1 MENKAAP
8 GADQGSLGFLGL
20 GSRVTR
26 QLLLWAVIVGGIA
39 SLLVSLTEAVRTYR
53 ERLEYLDNH
62 LKSVGAFTLPT
73 LTNSAWGFDKE
84 QIEVQLKGFA
94 QLPDIT
100 AVRLQQKGA
109 AELRFG
115 VLDLS
120 PDTLERSF
128 PLIHVEGDKRHDLGT
143 LVLIT
148 DLRMDR
154 AKLMRNLGIA
164 FAGNA
169 LVILLIVITAVL
181 VYHAIV
187 RKRLMVIAEELHH
200 ITPDDLRRAAAAP
213 RTPGMPATQD
223 EFDELA
229 AAIVSLKVTG
239 GRALREIEEKGSLLR
254 NLMANIPDL
263 VWVKDMDGVYL
274 GCNPAF
280 ERFFGG
286 SEAEITGKTDYD
298 FVPRELADFFR
309 DRDRVAAD
317 AGKPTTNE
325 EWLTFAVGAY
335 HGLFETTK
343 TPVVA
348 PDGSLVGVLGISH
361 DITSRNLA
369 AQQLHASEARYRG
382 LAENSA
388 DWVWAI
394 DANGRHTYT
403 NERGKELLGLARD
416 DLLGGDALSFIH
428 PDDRAL
434 FVSTFKEALHARRGW
449 SGVLIRWRAQDGAY
463 RALES
468 NASPIFDAAGEL
480 VGIQGIDRDVTER
493 MQTEVELERHREHLE
508 DLVRERTVQLAEAK
522 DAAEAASVAKSAF
535 LANMSHEIRTPMNGI
550 LGMAHLLRRSGV
562 NAEQAERLD
571 KIDAAAE
578 HLLNVINDILDIS
591 KIEAG
596 KFELEDVLVLPDR
609 LMNNVGSILAE
620 RARAKGLRL
629 LIEVASLPVGLH
641 GDPTRLQQALLN
653 FATNA
658 IKFTDAGS
666 VTLRSQI
673 VAEDAATALLRFEVQ
688 DTGIGIPADT
698 IDRLFTAF
706 EQADNSTTRKY
717 GGTGLGLAITRRL
730 AGLMGGEAG
739 VTSAPGVGSTFWF
752 TARLKKREDSRG
764 VQAQVATADAEEL
777 LRRHHG
783 GARILVVDDEPV
795 NREVA
800 TMLLEDAGLT
810 VDTANDGELAVAMA
824 RNAPYAAIL
833 MDMQMP
839 RLDGLEATRLIR
851 RLDGYAETPI
861 IAITANAFAEDKA
874 RCFAAGMNDFL
885 VKPFDPDAIFSTLLR
900 AFGRRD
906 S

>member
-26 QLLLWAVIVGGIA
+26 KLLFWAFIVGGIA
-39 SLLVSLTEAVRTYR
+39 SLSVSLTEAVLTYR
-53 ERLEYLDNH
+53 ERLDYLNQH
-62 LKSVGAFTLPT
+62 LKSVGSFTLPA
-73 LTNSAWGFDKE
+73 LTNSSWAFDKE
-84 QIEVQLKGFA
+84 QIIVQLKGFA
-94 QLPDIT
+94 QLPDVS

-109 AELRFG
+109 EELRFG
-115 VLDLS
+115 EASLS
-120 PDTLERSF
+120 ADILERSF
-128 PLIHVEGDKRHDLGT
+128 PLIHVEGDTRHDLGT

-148 DLRMDR
+148 DLRVDR

-200 ITPDDLRRAAAAP
+200 ITPDDLRRAAATS
-213 RTPGMPATQD
+213 RETEVPATYD

-229 AAIVSLKVTG
+229 ASIVSLKSTG
-239 GRALREIEEKGSLLR
+239 GRALREMEEKGSLLR

-263 VWVKDMDGVYL
+263 IWLKDMDGVYL
-274 GCNPAF
+274 ACNPAF
-280 ERFFGG
+280 ENFFGAR
-286 SEAEITGKTDYD
+286 EDQILGKKDYD
-298 FVPRELADFFR
+298 FLPRELADFFR
-309 DRDRVAAD
+309 DKDRSAAN

-325 EWLTFAVGAY
+325 EWLTFAVGGY

-343 TPVVA
+343 TPLVA
-348 PDGSLVGVLGISH
+348 PDGSLLGVLGIAH
-361 DITSRNLA
+361 DISARNQT
-369 AQQLHASEARYRG
+369 AQQLYASEARYRG

-394 DANGRHTYT
+394 NANGQHTYT
-403 NERGKELLGLARD
+403 NERGKQLLGLERD

-434 FVSTFKEALHARRGW
+434 FVSTFKEGSRFRRGW
-449 SGVLIRWRAQDGAY
+449 HGVMIRWRAQDGSY

-468 NASPIFDAAGEL
+468 NASPVFDSAGEL
-480 VGIQGIDRDVTER
+480 VGFQGVDRDVTER

-508 DLVRERTVQLAEAK
+508 DLVRERTAQLAEAK

-620 RARAKGLRL
+620 RARTKGLRL

-658 IKFTDAGS
+658 VKFTETGS

-764 VQAQVATADAEEL
+764 LEAQVATADAEEL

-810 VDTANDGELAVAMA
+810 VDTADDGEQAVAMA
-824 RNAPYAAIL
+824 RNTPYAAIL

-839 RLDGLEATRLIR
+839 RLDGLEATRQIR

-874 RCFAAGMNDFL
+874 RCFAAGMDDFL

>member
-1 MENKAAP
+1 MDGKAPP
-8 GADQGSLGFLGL
+8 GAGQGSLGFLGL

-26 QLLLWAVIVGGIA
+26 QLLLWAVIVGGMA
-39 SLLVSLTEAVRTYR
+39 SLVVSLTEAVLTYR

-62 LKSVGAFTLPT
+62 LKSVGAFTLPA
-73 LTNSAWGFDKE
+73 LTNSAWAFDMD
-84 QIEVQLKGFA
+84 QVVVQLKGFA
-94 QLPDIT
+94 QLSDIT

-109 AELRFG
+109 EELRFG
-115 VLDLS
+115 EARLS
-120 PDTLERSF
+120 ADTLERSF

-148 DLRMDR
+148 DLKVDR
-154 AKLMRNLGIA
+154 ARLMRNLGIV

-200 ITPDDLRRAAAAP
+200 ITPDDLRRAMA
-213 RTPGMPATQD
+213 TPPTPDMPTAHD

-229 AAIVSLKVTG
+229 AAIVTLKATG

-254 NLMANIPDL
+254 NLMTNIPDL
-263 VWVKDMDGVYL
+263 VWVKDIDGVYL

-280 ERFFGG
+280 ERFFGAR
-286 SEAEITGKTDYD
+286 EAEIAGKTDYD

-309 DRDRVAAD
+309 DRDRAAAY

-325 EWLTFAVGAY
+325 EWLTFAIGGY
-335 HGLFETTK
+335 YGLFETTK
-343 TPVVA
+343 TPVLA

-361 DITSRNLA
+361 DITARNQA
-369 AQQLHASEARYRG
+369 AQKLYESEARYRG

-394 DANGRHTYT
+394 DMNGQHTYT
-403 NERGKELLGLARD
+403 NERGRQLLGLD
-416 DLLGGDALSFIH
+416 PEVLLGSDAMSLIH
-428 PDDRAL
+428 PDDQPLMAG
-434 FVSTFKEALHARRGW
+434 TFKEALRTRRGW
-449 SGVLIRWRAQDGAY
+449 HGVLLRWRAVDGQY

-468 NASPIFDAAGEL
+468 NASPVFDSEGGL
-480 VGIQGIDRDVTER
+480 VGFQGVDRDVTER

-508 DLVRERTVQLAEAK
+508 DLVQERTAQLAEAK
-522 DAAEAASVAKSAF
+522 EAAEAASIAKSAF

-550 LGMAHLLRRSGV
+550 VGMAHLLRRSGL

-596 KFELEDVLVLPDR
+596 KFELEDVPVLPDR

-620 RARAKGLRL
+620 RARAKGLHL
-629 LIEVASLPVGLH
+629 LIEVASLPADLH

-653 FATNA
+653 YATNA
-658 IKFTDAGS
+658 IKFTEAGS
-666 VTLRSQI
+666 VTLRCHV
-673 VAEDAATALLRFEVQ
+673 VAEDAATALLRFEVE
-688 DTGIGIPADT
+688 DSGIGIPADT
-698 IDRLFTAF
+698 VGRLFTAF

-730 AGLMGGEAG
+730 AGLMGGQTG
-739 VTSAPGVGSTFWF
+739 VTSTPGVGSTFWF
-752 TARLKKREDSRG
+752 TARLRKREGSG
-764 VQAQVATADAEEL
+764 ATDAPAASGDAEAML
-777 LRRHHG
+777 QRHFA

-810 VDTANDGELAVAMA
+810 VDTADDGEQAVAMA
-824 RNAPYAAIL
+824 RNTAYAAIL

-839 RLDGLEATRLIR
+839 RLDGLQATRQIR
-851 RLDGYAETPI
+851 RLDGYADTPI

-874 RCFAAGMNDFL
+874 RCFEAGMNDFL
-885 VKPFDPDAIFSTLLR
+885 VKPFDPASIFSTLLR

-906 S
+906 A

>member
-26 QLLLWAVIVGGIA
+26 KLLFWAFIVGGIT
-39 SLLVSLTEAVRTYR
+39 SLAVSLTEAVLTYR
-53 ERLEYLDNH
+53 ERLDYLDQH
-62 LKSVGAFTLPT
+62 LKSIGSFTLPA
-73 LTNSAWGFDKE
+73 LTNSAWAFDGE
-84 QIEVQLKGFA
+84 QLVVQLKGFA
-94 QLPDIT
+94 QLPDIS
-100 AVRLQQKGA
+100 AVRLQQKGT
-109 AELRFG
+109 EDLRFG
-115 VLDLS
+115 GASLS
-120 PDTLERSF
+120 ADTLERSF
-128 PLIHVEGDKRHDLGT
+128 PLIHVEGDKRHELGT

-148 DLRMDR
+148 DLRVDR

-187 RKRLMVIAEELHH
+187 RKRLKVIAEELHH
-200 ITPDDLRRAAAAP
+200 ITPDDLRRATAVSKAAEV
-213 RTPGMPATQD
+213 PAAYD

-229 AAIVSLKVTG
+229 AAIVSLKATG
-239 GRALREIEEKGSLLR
+239 GRALREMEEKGSLLR

-263 VWVKDMDGVYL
+263 IWIKDMDGAYL

-280 ERFFGG
+280 ERFFGA
-286 SEAEITGKTDYD
+286 SEVEITGKTDYD

-309 DRDRVAAD
+309 DRDRAAAG

-325 EWLTFAVGAY
+325 EWLTFAVGGY

-348 PDGSLVGVLGISH
+348 PDGSLVGVLGIAH

-382 LAENSA
+382 LAENSV

-394 DANGRHTYT
+394 DTNGRHTYT
-403 NERGKELLGLARD
+403 NERGKELLGLERES
-416 DLLGGDALSFIH
+416 LLGGDSLAFIH

-434 FVSTFKEALHARRGW
+434 FLSTFKGSLGARSGW
-449 SGVLIRWRAQDGAY
+449 HGVMIRWRKQDGSY
-463 RALES
+463 RVLES

-480 VGIQGIDRDVTER
+480 VGFQGVDRDVTER
-493 MQTEVELERHREHLE
+493 MQTEAELERHREHLE
-508 DLVRERTVQLAEAK
+508 DLVGERTAQLAEAK
-522 DAAEAASVAKSAF
+522 EAAEAASVAKSAF

-571 KIDAAAE
+571 KIDSAAE

-596 KFELEDVLVLPDR
+596 KFELEDVAVFPDR
-609 LMNNVGSILAE
+609 LMNNVGSILAD
-620 RARAKGLRL
+620 RAKAKGLRL
-629 LIEVASLPVGLH
+629 LIEVVSLPADLH

-653 FATNA
+653 YATNA
-658 IKFTDAGS
+658 IKFTEAGS
-666 VTLRSQI
+666 VTLRATLQ
-673 VAEDAATALLRFEVQ
+673 EQDAATALVRFEVQ
-688 DTGIGIPADT
+688 DTGIGIAADDL
-698 IDRLFTAF
+698 DRLFMAF

-730 AGLMGGEAG
+730 AELMGGEAG
-739 VTSAPGVGSTFWF
+739 VTSTPGVGSSFWF
-752 TARLKKREDSRG
+752 TARLKK
-764 VQAQVATADAEEL
+764 QVGASGEVEHVAGIDAEEL
-777 LRRHHG
+777 LQRHHG
-783 GARILVVDDEPV
+783 GQRILVVDDEPV

-800 TMLLEDAGLT
+800 TMLLEDAGLV
-810 VDTANDGELAVAMA
+810 VDTAHDGEQAVAMA
-824 RNAPYAAIL
+824 RNTAYSAIL

-839 RLDGLEATRLIR
+839 KLDGLQATRQIR
-851 RLDGYAETPI
+851 LLEGYAATPI

-874 RCFAAGMNDFL
+874 RCLEAGMNDFL
-885 VKPFDPDAIFSTLLR
+885 VKPFDPASIFSTLLR

>member
-1 MENKAAP
+1 MENRAAP
-8 GADQGSLGFLGL
+8 RADKVSMGFLGL

-26 QLLLWAVIVGGIA
+26 KLLFWAFIVGGVA
-39 SLLVSLTEAVRTYR
+39 SLAVSLAEAVLAYR
-53 ERLEYLDNH
+53 ERLDYLDQH
-62 LKSVGAFTLPT
+62 LKSVGSVTLPA
-73 LTNSAWGFDKE
+73 LTNSAWAFDKE
-84 QIEVQLKGFA
+84 QIDVQLKGFA

-109 AELRFG
+109 EELRFG
-115 VLDLS
+115 AADLS
-120 PDTLERSF
+120 ADTLERSF

-148 DLRMDR
+148 DLRVDR

-169 LVILLIVITAVL
+169 LVILLIVVTAVL
-181 VYHAIV
+181 IYHAIV
-187 RKRLMVIAEELHH
+187 RKRLMVIADELHH
-200 ITPDDLRRAAAAP
+200 ITPDDLRRATASP
-213 RTPGMPATQD
+213 RAIEVTGTND

-229 AAIVSLKVTG
+229 AAIVSLKATG
-239 GRALREIEEKGSLLR
+239 GQTLREIEEKGALLG

-263 VWVKDMDGVYL
+263 VWVKDMEGVYL
-274 GCNPAF
+274 ACNPAF
-280 ERFFGG
+280 ERFFGAAQ
-286 SEAEITGKTDYD
+286 AEIVGKTDYD

-309 DRDRVAAD
+309 DRDRAAAN
-317 AGKPTTNE
+317 AGTPTTNE
-325 EWLTFAVGAY
+325 EWLTFAVGGY

-348 PDGSLVGVLGISH
+348 PDGNLVGVLGIAH
-361 DITSRNLA
+361 DITARNQA
-369 AQQLHASEARYRG
+369 AQKLYESEARYRM

-394 DANGRHTYT
+394 DRNGRHTYT
-403 NERGKELLGLARD
+403 NERGKDLLGLEQSL
-416 DLLGGDALSFIH
+416 LLGGDALSLIH
-428 PDDRAL
+428 PDDRPL
-434 FVSTFKEALHARRGW
+434 FVSTFKEGVRSRRGW
-449 SGVLIRWRAQDGAY
+449 HGVLFRWRAQDGSY

-468 NASPIFDAAGEL
+468 NASPIFGAAGEL
-480 VGIQGIDRDVTER
+480 VGFQGVDRDVTER
-493 MQTEVELERHREHLE
+493 LQTEAELERHREHLE
-508 DLVRERTVQLAEAK
+508 DLVHERTAQLAEAK
-522 DAAEAASVAKSAF
+522 EAAEAASVAKSAF

-550 LGMAHLLRRSGV
+550 VGMAHLLRRSGV
-562 NAEQAERLD
+562 NAEQSERLD

-596 KFELEDVLVLPDR
+596 KFELEDVPVLPDR

-629 LIEVASLPVGLH
+629 LIEVATLPAALH

-653 FATNA
+653 YATNA
-658 IKFTDAGS
+658 VKFTEAGS
-666 VTLRSQI
+666 VTLRCLP
-673 VAEDAATALLRFEVQ
+673 VAEDAAAALLRFEVQ

-698 IDRLFTAF
+698 VDRLFTAF

-730 AGLMGGEAG
+730 AELMGGEAG
-739 VTSAPGVGSTFWF
+739 VTSTPGVGSTFWF
-752 TARLKKREDSRG
+752 TARLEKRED
-764 VQAQVATADAEEL
+764 ATVADAREVSADAEEIL
-777 LRRHHG
+777 QRHFG

-800 TMLLEDAGLT
+800 TMLLEDAGLI
-810 VDTANDGELAVAMA
+810 VDTADDGEQAVARA
-824 RNAPYAAIL
+824 RATAYAAIL

-839 RLDGLEATRLIR
+839 RLDGLQATRQIR
-851 RLDGYAETPI
+851 RLDGYATTPI

-874 RCFAAGMNDFL
+874 RCFEAGMNDFL
-885 VKPFDPDAIFSTLLR
+885 VKPFDPAAIFATLLR

-906 S
+906 G

>member
-1 MENKAAP
+1 
-8 GADQGSLGFLGL
+8 
-20 GSRVTR
+20 
-26 QLLLWAVIVGGIA
+26 
-39 SLLVSLTEAVRTYR
+39 
-53 ERLEYLDNH
+53 
-62 LKSVGAFTLPT
+62 
-73 LTNSAWGFDKE
+73 
-84 QIEVQLKGFA
+84 
-94 QLPDIT
+94 
-100 AVRLQQKGA
+100 
-109 AELRFG
+109 
-115 VLDLS
+115 
-120 PDTLERSF
+120 
-128 PLIHVEGDKRHDLGT
+128 
-143 LVLIT
+143 
-148 DLRMDR
+148 
-154 AKLMRNLGIA
+154 
-164 FAGNA
+164 
-169 LVILLIVITAVL
+169 
-181 VYHAIV
+181 
-187 RKRLMVIAEELHH
+187 
-200 ITPDDLRRAAAAP
+200 
-213 RTPGMPATQD
+213 
-223 EFDELA
+223 
-229 AAIVSLKVTG
+229 
-239 GRALREIEEKGSLLR
+239 
-254 NLMANIPDL
+254 
-263 VWVKDMDGVYL
+263 
-274 GCNPAF
+274 
-280 ERFFGG
+280 
-286 SEAEITGKTDYD
+286 
-298 FVPRELADFFR
+298 
-309 DRDRVAAD
+309 
-317 AGKPTTNE
+317 
-325 EWLTFAVGAY
+325 
-335 HGLFETTK
+335 
-343 TPVVA
+343 
-348 PDGSLVGVLGISH
+348 
-361 DITSRNLA
+361 
-369 AQQLHASEARYRG
+369 
-382 LAENSA
+382 
-388 DWVWAI
+388 
-394 DANGRHTYT
+394 
-403 NERGKELLGLARD
+403 
-416 DLLGGDALSFIH
+416 
-428 PDDRAL
+428 
-434 FVSTFKEALHARRGW
+434 
-449 SGVLIRWRAQDGAY
+449 
-463 RALES
+463 
-468 NASPIFDAAGEL
+468 
-480 VGIQGIDRDVTER
+480 
-493 MQTEVELERHREHLE
+493 MQTEVELELHREHLE